1 MHSTWHPEVKSLAS
15 SDGGVL
21 RLLAS
26 YLENRKIKIELVA
39 LLARLIPK
47 IGGSQASDF
56 RFSGLL
62 CYGIRITDMR
72 RGHEAGKS
80 ILTDK
85 DLEAILNDSDFYL
98 SDDEEEVVPEVNDTI
113 EASDVE
119 EAVLEPPD
127 ADPVPDTVEEE
138 TDDDVPLSKIRD
150 QLRQKHKKNKKTRKN
165 GKEEFLKIE
174 KKSTL
179 IRNGRYKM
187 IMSIVSLL
195 DHLLTQ
201 GILGTG
207 TIMNNLIPRDFRNK
221 MKNDKEL
228 LSEGRGSFDEFIRED
243 KKCTILK
250 WMDNRSVTMASSST
264 GSAPQ
269 TDVRR
274 WDKKNSK
281 YILVPC
287 PNSVTSYNRSMGGVD
302 LCDRLISYYRICM
315 RTKKWPVRV
324 FWHFIDLS
332 ITNSCIEYRQ
342 DCNARGDRK
351 SSIMDLLE
359 FKLYIGKCLALG
371 AQTTVSQDPSP
382 STPDEESSRPAKK
395 CKKKFVYFPR
405 KAMFL

>member
-1 MHSTWHPEVKSLAS
+1 MDSAALGAILVYYIYTPARVVK
-15 SDGGVL
+15 
-21 RLLAS
+21 
-26 YLENRKIKIELVA
+26 
-39 LLARLIPK
+39 
-47 IGGSQASDF
+47 
-56 RFSGLL
+56 
-62 CYGIRITDMR
+62 
-72 RGHEAGKS
+72 AGKS

-85 DLEAILNDSDFYL
+85 DLETILNDSDFYL
-98 SDDEEEVVPEVNDTI
+98 SDDEEEVVLEVNDTI

-127 ADPVPDTVEEE
+127 ADPVPDTVE
-138 TDDDVPLSKIRD
+138 DKSNDDVPLSKIRD
-150 QLRQKHKKNKKTRKN
+150 QLLQKHNKDKKT
-165 GKEEFLKIE
+165 EEKWKRGVFENREEVYLDPELQVQDDHEYWSPLNYFLEYFPDEFWENLAEQI
-174 KKSTL
+174 
-179 IRNGRYKM
+179 
-187 IMSIVSLL
+187 SLL

-207 TIMNNLIPRDFRNK
+207 TIMNNRIPRDFRNK

-228 LSEGRGSFDEFIRED
+228 LSEGRGSFHEFIRED

-281 YILVPC
+281 YIFVPC
-287 PNSVTSYNRSMGGVD
+287 LNSVTSYNRSMGGVD
-302 LCDRLISYYRICM
+302 LCDSLIYYYRICM
-315 RTKKWPVRV
+315 RTKKCPVRV
-324 FWHFIDLS
+324 FWHFIDLA
-332 ITNSCIEYRQ
+332 ITNSWIEYRQ
-342 DCNARGDRK
+342 GCNGDRK

-371 AQTTVSQDPSP
+371 PQTTVSQDPRP

-395 CKKKFVYFPR
+395 CKKSEIPPR
-405 KAMFL
+405 DVRTTGNEHLPICSVNNKNSYMRCRNLGCTKKQDFSV